1 MTKGLEYAINYQ
13 KDFAYDRDYY
23 ANSFDP
29 APSWED
35 SNNSRPSRFT
45 IISVYEL
52 PFGKGKTWATHGWK
66 SAVFSGFNLNG
77 SYVLTNGPLLSFGNL
92 IYTGDLSAIKKKGAN
107 FGEWFNTA
115 NFDTKSA
122 DQLGAYNL
130 RVFPTHVDGVRQVG
144 ENNVNLNLQKTV
156 TIRDRFKI
164 QARYECFDI
173 FNHGIV
179 TTVNTTPTSATFG
192 QVTGNDAGG
201 PFNRTQQVEAKIIF

>member
-1 MTKGLEYAINYQ
+1 
-13 KDFAYDRDYY
+13 
-23 ANSFDP
+23 
-29 APSWED
+29 
-35 SNNSRPSRFT
+35 
-45 IISVYEL
+45 
-52 PFGKGKTWATHGWK
+52 
-66 SAVFSGFNLNG
+66 VFSGFDLNG
-77 SYVLTNGPLLSFGNL
+77 SYVLTNGPLLSFGNV
-92 IYTGDLSAIKKKGAN
+92 IYNGDLSAIKKNGAN
-107 FGEWFNTA
+107 YGQWFNTA

-156 TIRDRFKI
+156 TIRERLKL
-164 QARYECFDI
+164 QARYECFDV

-201 PFNRTQQVEAKIIF
+201 PFNRAQQVEAKIIF